1 MFHSIYLE
9 SSLCCKGNINVAVFS
24 INWCI
29 YLAGGGGD
37 LRKFYIRKGSAPRSN
52 SLPFIY
58 HFLREKVRARYGLL
72 SWTNNGCLP
81 VLEDYKEMISAAP
94 KKETFPFA
102 LQELFLYPVASAEKV
117 SQKRRK
123 KYIKKVFKKCKDF
136 LNSLNRSSSIHLDRV
151 SAEKQI
157 HGSCYQCVTD

>member
-9 SSLCCKGNINVAVFS
+9 SSLCCKGNINMAVFS

-29 YLAGGGGD
+29 YLAGGGEF

-52 SLPFIY
+52 PLPFIY

-94 KKETFPFA
+94 KKRNFSFRFTRVDLKSCFFTLWP
-102 LQELFLYPVASAEKV
+102 L
-117 SQKRRK
+117 RK
-123 KYIKKVFKKCKDF
+123 KF
-136 LNSLNRSSSIHLDRV
+136 LKSDERNI
-151 SAEKQI
+151 
-157 HGSCYQCVTD
+157 

>member
-1 MFHSIYLE
+1 M
-9 SSLCCKGNINVAVFS
+9 
-24 INWCI
+24 
-29 YLAGGGGD
+29 
-37 LRKFYIRKGSAPRSN
+37 RKGSAPRSN
-52 SLPFIY
+52 PLPFIY
-58 HFLREKVRARYGLL
+58 HFLREKVLARYGLL

-123 KYIKKVFKKCKDF
+123 KYIKKVLKNVKI
-136 LNSLNRSSSIHLDRV
+136 SLTVLTEVRRYI
-151 SAEKQI
+151 
-157 HGSCYQCVTD
+157 

>member
-1 MFHSIYLE
+1 MHIP
-9 SSLCCKGNINVAVFS
+9 GR
-24 INWCI
+24 
-29 YLAGGGGD
+29 GGGGGGY
-37 LRKFYIRKGSAPRSN
+37 LRKFYLRKGSAPRSN
-52 SLPFIY
+52 PLHFIY

-81 VLEDYKEMISAAP
+81 VLEDYKEMLSAAP
-94 KKETFPFA
+94 KKETFPFP
-102 LQELFLYPVASAEKV
+102 LQELFLYPVASAGKSFSKATKEIY
-117 SQKRRK
+117 K
-123 KYIKKVFKKCKDF
+123 KSFKKCKDF

>member
-9 SSLCCKGNINVAVFS
+9 SSLCCKGNINMAVFS

-29 YLAGGGGD
+29 YLAGGGGGEF

-52 SLPFIY
+52 PLPFIY

-94 KKETFPFA
+94 KKETFPFP
-102 LQELFLYPVASAEKV
+102 LQELFLYPVAFAEKV
-117 SQKRRK
+117 SRKRRK
-123 KYIKKVFKKCKDF
+123 KYIKKF
-136 LNSLNRSSSIHLDRV
+136 LENVKISLTVLTEVRRYI
-151 SAEKQI
+151 
-157 HGSCYQCVTD
+157 